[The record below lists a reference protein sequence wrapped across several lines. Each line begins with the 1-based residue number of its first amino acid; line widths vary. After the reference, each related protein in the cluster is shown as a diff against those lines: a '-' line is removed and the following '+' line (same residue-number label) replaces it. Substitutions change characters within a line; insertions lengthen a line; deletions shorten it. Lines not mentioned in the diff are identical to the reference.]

1 MPLQKL
7 QFKPGLNRDQT
18 NYANEGGWYECDKIR
33 FLSGQPQK
41 IGGWL
46 KYITT
51 QLSGICRQMF
61 NYITSYSDNLL
72 FLGTSQ
78 KVYVEAGG
86 TVHDITPYRKAF
98 YSPDTDNCFTTGS
111 AGSTTI
117 TVTINGHGG
126 VNGDTVYFLFATG
139 FDGIPSTDLAG
150 AFIISN
156 VTTNTFTITVNTPCT
171 AGGVTGGGTSILATF
186 EINIGNDISISGY
199 GWGVGYYGNGT
210 YGTARVTPYV
220 QQQRDWFFDNF
231 DNDVVMN
238 IRNGALY
245 YWQYDPLLTNHAT
258 LLSDG
263 IPGTVAYDVPGETVQ
278 VLVSQGDKHI
288 LALGATPYGGG
299 DFDPLLIRWSSQ
311 NDAFFWTPGNV
322 TTPAGDL
329 SSAGF
334 LRLPNGSRI
343 ICGLRTRQETLVW
356 TTSSLYSLQYIGQI
370 DNIFQQQ
377 ELADNISIASPRAKI
392 TVNNI
397 TYWMGIDKFYV
408 YSGRVDTLPCTL
420 RTHVFQNIN
429 FDQSDQIICGTN
441 EGWNEVWWFYPS
453 KNSLVNDS
461 YVIYNHSEKIWYY
474 GTINRTAWLDSP
486 LRQYPQAVNQDGYI
500 YNHEDGVDDDV
511 LPMTSYIT
519 SSDVDI
525 GDGDQFML
533 IKRIIPDVQ
542 FQGSTID
549 DPIVYMTVKPRNY
562 NGSSYSTEPDEP
574 VQQTGSVPVE
584 TYTEQVFLRARA
596 RQMGFKYLSTG
607 LGVQW
612 QLGYPRVDGR
622 PDGRR

>member
-18 NYANEGGWYECDKIR
+18 NYANEGGWFACDKIR

-46 KYITT
+46 KYIPE
-51 QLSGICRQMF
+51 QLSGICRQMY
-61 NYITSYSDNLL
+61 NYITSYSDNLM
-72 FLGTSQ
+72 FLGTST
-78 KVYVEAGG
+78 KVYIEAGG
-86 TVHDITPYRKAF
+86 TLHDITPYRAGF
-98 YSPDTDNCFTTGS
+98 GPTATNNCFKTDG
-111 AGSTTI
+111 AGTTI
-117 TVTINGHGG
+117 VTVTISGHGG
-126 VNGDTVYFLFATG
+126 INGDSVYFAGAIG
-139 FDGIPSTDLAG
+139 FDGIPTADLG
-150 AFIISN
+150 GLFVISN
-156 VTTNTFTITVNTPCT
+156 VTINTFTITVNTPCT
-171 AGGVTGGGTSILATF
+171 AGGVTGGGTTILAAF

-199 GWGVGYYGNGT
+199 GWGVGYYGIGT
-210 YGTARVTPYV
+210 YGTSRLTPLI

-238 IRNGALY
+238 IRNGAIY
-245 YWQYDPLLTNHAT
+245 YWSFDPVLTNHAT

-263 IPGTVAYDVPGETVQ
+263 TETIIATDVPTKTVQ
-278 VLVSQGDKHI
+278 VLVSQGNKHV
-288 LALGATPYGGG
+288 LALGASPIGFPDEY
-299 DFDPLLIRWSSQ
+299 DPLLIRWCTLDDVY
-311 NDAFFWTPGNV
+311 NWTPSS
-322 TTPAGDL
+322 T
-329 SSAGF
+329 SSAGYK
-334 LRLPNGSRI
+334 RLPNGSQI
-343 ICGLRTRQETLVW
+343 VCGLRTRQETLVW
-356 TTSSLYSLQYIGQI
+356 TNSSLYSLQYIGDI
-370 DNIFQQQ
+370 NRVFDAQ
-377 ELADNISIASPRAKI
+377 EMADNISIASPRAKI

-397 TYWMGIDKFYV
+397 TYWMGVDKFYV

-420 RTHVFQNIN
+420 RTHIFQNLN

-441 EGWNEVWWFYPS
+441 EGWNEIWWFYPS

-486 LRQYPQAVNQDGYI
+486 LRKYPQAVDQNGYI
-500 YNHEDGVDDDV
+500 LNHEDGVDDDV

-533 IKRIIPDVQ
+533 VKRIIPDVQ
-542 FQGSTID
+542 FNGSTITN
-549 DPIVYMTVKPRNY
+549 PILYMTVKPRNFPG
-562 NGSSYSTEPDEP
+562 GSYTIEPDEP
-574 VQQTGSVPVE
+574 VQETGTTLIE

-596 RQMGFKYLSTG
+596 RQMGFKYISTG